1 MKKNQKVFS
10 LLLTLLLLMGSFLTP
25 EAFTGNLPKA
35 NLPDSVPGEY
45 IVQFKI
51 PEMGALNFT
60 EILPE
65 NATVL
70 DNFNQLPGLAKISF
84 EAPKT
89 GLMNLNNSQDADL
102 EALRNHPSV
111 EYAQPNFI
119 YVHQG
124 YVPPDPQT
132 VTQWTYLWGLENT
145 GQTVGEVTGTPGFDI
160 NILPAWEITAGSPE
174 VIVAISDD
182 GVWENHEALKSQ
194 ILESDA
200 NDQAEILKDG
210 SGQGQHG
217 THVAGT
223 VAAAQGYS
231 TIGVAPN
238 IKILPVNVFVHYFD
252 GVPYTTTGEIIHF
265 IEYIDAENAQISNNS
280 WGRVNPENPDG
291 TLKTNDLALRSALKS
306 IEDRHLFVAAAG
318 NTGDSIDETPFFP
331 ASLGN
336 HTYSEDNDPPL
347 KNVLAVAAHNQ
358 HGRLASFSN
367 FGVESV
373 GIAAPGTSVISSLP
387 YRKDDDSIGSG
398 YGYGSGT
405 SMAAPHVSGVAAL
418 MLSVN
423 PDLTPAELIEIIQ
436 STGAPLPNAQDRGK
450 IKSGAMLDAYAAV
463 LRARDLA
470 MDRPLLQAEPDS
482 IQLSAETGEVAI
494 QLNLQNTEII
504 FEESIEKASVN
515 LGGALESTS
524 VSSVTRNSDNTQQA
538 ELILDVTNA
547 EPGNGSI
554 RINAENLFN
563 TDLDSTE
570 AVISLVM
577 DENGSE
583 EDASEA
589 TDQIPALNEPEEP
602 IESDEPEEP
611 SDSSGSG
618 STDDGSTTSGGGG
631 GGGGGGGLPGAAR
644 IQMLSGRDRTV
655 TRDDFTLFIP
665 RDSLNMDTY
674 LNIRPLSAF
683 RRDPEEGQEII
694 SKIYNLTLEDN
705 HYFDGPVTL
714 TFSYSPDKVQD
725 GKIPVLSWFDEET
738 EKWIPLE
745 EQQIDDEKQTVSG
758 SINHFTPFAV
768 LTVPVEATTKET
780 EEEEGTIDEAEVKTD
795 EEIPMLRVT
804 FTVNQTGYHE
814 NGRHVESD
822 AAPYI
827 QPLPDG
833 TGRIMVPVSFASRA
847 LGADE
852 VSWDPLTRKV
862 TVVKESNTIKLTID
876 DRTMRINDESFIM
889 DVPAVIQ
896 PVAGGGRT
904 MIPVAHL
911 ARALDVHYTW
921 DPATETVVFHYK
933 TSPPYSPFTI

>member
-25 EAFTGNLPKA
+25 EAFTGNPPRV
-35 NLPDSVPGEY
+35 NFPDAVSGEY
-45 IVQFKI
+45 IVQFKV
-51 PEMGALNFT
+51 PEIGALNVE

-65 NATVL
+65 NAKVL
-70 DNFNQLPGLAKISF
+70 DNFSQLPGLTKISL

-89 GLMNLNNSQDADL
+89 GLMNLNNSQQTDL
-102 EALRNHPSV
+102 ETLRNHPSV

-145 GQTVGEVTGTPGFDI
+145 GQTVRDVTGTPGFDV
-160 NILPAWEITAGSPE
+160 NVLPAWDITAGSPE
-174 VIVAISDD
+174 IIVAISDD

-194 ILESDA
+194 IIESDA

-210 SGQGQHG
+210 SEQGQHG

-223 VAAAQGYS
+223 VAAAQGNGI
-231 TIGVAPN
+231 IGVAPN
-238 IKILPVNVFVHYFD
+238 IKILPVNVFVHYFE
-252 GVPYTTTGEIIHF
+252 GVPYTTTSEIIHF
-265 IEYIDAENAQISNNS
+265 IEYIDAKNARISNNS

-291 TLKTNDLALRSALKS
+291 TLKTDDLALRNALKS

-318 NTGDSIDETPFFP
+318 NTGDNIDETPFFP

-336 HTYSEDNDPPL
+336 HTYRADNDPPL

-373 GIAAPGTSVISSLP
+373 GIAAPGTSIISSLP
-387 YRKDDDSIGSG
+387 YRKDDGSIGNA
-398 YGYGSGT
+398 YGYASGT

-423 PDLTPAELIEIIQ
+423 PDLTPWELIEIIQ
-436 STGAPLPNAQDRGK
+436 STGSPLPNAQDRGK

-463 LRARDLA
+463 IRARDLA
-470 MDRPLLQAEPDS
+470 LERPELQADPNT
-482 IQLSAETGEVAI
+482 IQVPSETGEVVM
-494 QLNLQNTEII
+494 QLKLKDTEII
-504 FEESIEKASVN
+504 FEENLEIGSVA
-515 LGGALESTS
+515 LGGVLENAS

-538 ELILDVTNA
+538 ELVLDVTNA

-570 AVISLVM
+570 AGISLVAE
-577 DENGSE
+577 ENGSE
-583 EDASEA
+583 KEDDSDA
-589 TDQIPALNEPEEP
+589 TDEIPALIEPYEPEEP
-602 IESDEPEEP
+602 EEPESEDSDEPSE
-611 SDSSGSG
+611 SSGDD

-631 GGGGGGGLPGAAR
+631 GGGGGGGTPGAAR

-665 RDSLNMDTY
+665 RDSLTMDTY
-674 LNIRPLSAF
+674 LNIRPLSAY
-683 RRDPEEGQEII
+683 RRDPEEGKEII
-694 SKIYNLTLEDN
+694 SKIFKLTLEDN
-705 HYFDGPVTL
+705 HHFDGPVTL
-714 TFSYSPDKVQD
+714 TFGYDTEKMVD
-725 GKIPVLSWFDEET
+725 GSIPVLNWFDEET
-738 EKWIPLE
+738 RKWIPLE

-758 SINHFTPFAV
+758 ITDHFTPFAV
-768 LTVPVEATTKET
+768 LSYPSEGMDDPVEEELESPETTEPP
-780 EEEEGTIDEAEVKTD
+780 EEQAMAHKV
-795 EEIPMLRVT
+795 L

-814 NGRHVESD
+814 DGRWIESD
-822 AAPYI
+822 AAPFI

-852 VSWDPLTRKV
+852 VNWDPLRRNV
-862 TVVKESNTIKLTID
+862 TVLKGNDTIQLTID
-876 DRTMRINDESFIM
+876 QTTMWLNGESITM

-896 PVAGGGRT
+896 KVPGGGRT

-911 ARALDVHYTW
+911 ARALNVHYIW
-921 DPATETVVFHYK
+921 DGETQTVEFQL
-933 TSPPYSPFTI
+933 